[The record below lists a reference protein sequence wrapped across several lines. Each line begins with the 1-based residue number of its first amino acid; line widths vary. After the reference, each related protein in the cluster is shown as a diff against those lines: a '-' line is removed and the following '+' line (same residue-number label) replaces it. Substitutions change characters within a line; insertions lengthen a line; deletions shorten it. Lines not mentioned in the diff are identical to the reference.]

1 MNFKKIENICAIAI
15 IVAFFLPWLSL
26 GFISFSGY
34 DLPNLA
40 SSVSQF
46 GAAFSEDSSASS
58 SGSNAWLVYLVPLLA
73 VAALGF
79 EYLEKNSKN
88 LFLASGVVNLIG
100 FIYALVEVEGEIGS
114 FGVGLWLTIL
124 ASVVM
129 LLATFGVIK
138 QTNSS

>member
-15 IVAFFLPWLSL
+15 IVAFFLPWISL

-40 SSVSQF
+40 SSMAEF
-46 GAAFSEDSSASS
+46 GAAFSDTPASS
-58 SGSNAWLVYLVPLLA
+58 NGAHVWLVYLVPVLA
-73 VAALGF
+73 IAALAF
-79 EYLEKNSKN
+79 EYLEKDSKN
-88 LFLASGVVNLIG
+88 LFVVSGFVNLAV
-100 FIYALVEVEGEIGS
+100 FIIAMVQVEGEIGS

-124 ASVVM
+124 STIVM

-138 QTNSS
+138 QTNS

>member
-15 IVAFFLPWLSL
+15 IVAFFMPWISL

-40 SSVSQF
+40 SSLGEF
-46 GAAFSEDSSASS
+46 GAAFLEDSSGSS
-58 SGSNAWLVYLVPLLA
+58 SASNAWLVYLVPVLA
-73 VAALGF
+73 IAALGF

-88 LFLASGVVNLIG
+88 LFLASGIVNLII
-100 FIYALVEVEGEIGS
+100 FIYALVQVEGEIGS
-114 FGVGLWLTIL
+114 FGVGLWLTL
-124 ASVVM
+124 VASVVM

-138 QTNSS
+138 HTNSS